1 MAILHFTADQQQMI
15 LVSAA
20 LHLSCFYAVKTF
32 IPYIGRDRKRL
43 SWVLTT
49 FTALV
54 VSVLSAYILYTT
66 GRTRFHTTVPYS
78 QYELT
83 PSSEGF
89 YRYDVAFQ
97 HPRLSSL
104 EEDIPA
110 DRHQEMVS
118 FYQSY
123 DQATAAKSSIFWPHR
138 LVMDS
143 RFTPSDSLL
152 GQAGVIFFLMYLVF
166 DLVLS
171 LVHCREQVSF
181 LAGWFHH
188 SLYIVISI
196 HTLKVQ
202 DAHLF
207 ASYLIIE
214 VPTFFMGLGHLYK
227 PLRHDLVFGGLFV
240 AFRIMF
246 DFALTHE
253 LVKNRPEIG
262 LLNKG
267 FQLFKSLMHTK
278 FLVDWIS
285 QQRRLRRRPAKEAA
299 AAPAA
304 KASFAAVAPRM
315 VITPTKATTGVGK
328 DLGMMAMVD
337 QTIQKNGRRQ
347 EGQQKV
353 VGLGYD
359 DLLYTKERVA
369 SVKAK
374 TSSPSLRN
382 ARRRNISHMKGTLD
396 EVLHD
401 MVVAH

>member
-1 MAILHFTADQQQMI
+1 
-15 LVSAA
+15 
-20 LHLSCFYAVKTF
+20 
-32 IPYIGRDRKRL
+32 
-43 SWVLTT
+43 
-49 FTALV
+49 
-54 VSVLSAYILYTT
+54 
-66 GRTRFHTTVPYS
+66 
-78 QYELT
+78 
-83 PSSEGF
+83 
-89 YRYDVAFQ
+89 
-97 HPRLSSL
+97 
-104 EEDIPA
+104 
-110 DRHQEMVS
+110 
-118 FYQSY
+118 
-123 DQATAAKSSIFWPHR
+123 
-138 LVMDS
+138 
-143 RFTPSDSLL
+143 
-152 GQAGVIFFLMYLVF
+152 
-166 DLVLS
+166 
-171 LVHCREQVSF
+171 
-181 LAGWFHH
+181 
-188 SLYIVISI
+188 
-196 HTLKVQ
+196 
-202 DAHLF
+202 
-207 ASYLIIE
+207 
-214 VPTFFMGLGHLYK
+214 MGLGHLYK